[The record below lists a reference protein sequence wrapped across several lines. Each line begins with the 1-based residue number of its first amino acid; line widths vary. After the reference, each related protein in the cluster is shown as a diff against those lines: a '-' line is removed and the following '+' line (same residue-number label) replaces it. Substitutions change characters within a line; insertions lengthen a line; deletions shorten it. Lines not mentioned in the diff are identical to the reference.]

1 MNMTHIPPR
10 PQAFASGRRVDA
22 VEGEIFQSLDPAPG
36 KALCE
41 ARIAAPEMT
50 SKRWQE
56 PDPTSGAV
64 RLP

>member
-22 VEGEIFQSLDPAPG
+22 VEGEIFQSLDPATG
-36 KALCE
+36 TAFCE
-41 ARIAAPEMT
+41 TRIAAPERT

-56 PDPTSGAV
+56 PDSTFGAV
-64 RLP
+64 TLP